1 MPGAGAGDVV
11 IYGWGR
17 FTTAPSKIT
26 AAWLRGWLPGPA
38 GSRSSPAAL
47 RRELGQLLG
56 VASVHNMK
64 FLLLALKSGSADLL
78 IE

>member
-1 MPGAGAGDVV
+1 LLSLA
-11 IYGWGR
+11 
-17 FTTAPSKIT
+17 
-26 AAWLRGWLPGPA
+26 GWLP
-38 GSRSSPAAL
+38 L
-47 RRELGQLLG
+47 VG